1 MKRQPKKIISSGSS
15 NEPTQIF
22 ITNKKNILRDFSF
35 WFALASLVVSAYT
48 IFDSNNQ
55 LREQNKKWKAINL
68 GRVSVIEAK
77 YYVFREVTWEVMH
90 RDSLIGNQYPATG
103 YNPNY
108 VEIENMVVAY
118 DSVAKQNIP
127 YTSAITMNELIEQ
140 LHRRKIFDFSH
151 LRFENYFKPIV
162 VIQNVGQTYCTID
175 SILLSSFIVDPN
187 KVVVENGFNLKKL
200 ALQNFNLEPGQKF
213 LTSRLEFNV
222 QRFTPPQPYKFKYLV
237 YYTDLEGEQHIIKK
251 VVNFNGLEFLITNDN
266 E

>member
-1 MKRQPKKIISSGSS
+1 LTRQTKKPIPNPS

-35 WFALASLVVSAYT
+35 WFALAALGISAYT

-55 LREQNKKWKAINL
+55 LREQNKKWRAINL

-77 YYVFREVTWEVMH
+77 YYIFREVTWEVMH
-90 RDSLIGNQYPATG
+90 RDSLEGNQYPVTG

-108 VEIENMVVAY
+108 VEIENMIVAF
-118 DSVAKQNIP
+118 DSVTKHNVP
-127 YTSAITMNELIEQ
+127 YTSAITVTELIEQ
-140 LHRRKIFDFSH
+140 LHRRKIYDFSH
-151 LRFENYFKPIV
+151 MSFQKYYKPIV
-162 VIQNVGQTYCTID
+162 TIQNVGQTSCTID

-187 KVVVENGFNLKKL
+187 KVEIENGFNLKKL

-213 LTSRLEFNV
+213 PTSRLEFDV
-222 QRFTPPQPYKFKYLV
+222 QRFVPVQPYKFKFQV
-237 YYTDLEGEQHIIKK
+237 YYTDIEGEQDIIKTT
-251 VVNFNGLEFLITNDN
+251 VNFNGLEFLITNDN